1 MSVPE
6 VETER
11 IATWLDS
18 VAAAIDA
25 PSSSSSLPPSTPE
38 RAALHCVPL
47 SFNWWSEAYP
57 SVPDSVADA
66 ETDTAAVSDA
76 VDERVS
82 DPVPLFDASEE
93 PERERLRPP
102 VLLNGGVAELV

>member
-1 MSVPE
+1 
-6 VETER
+6 
-11 IATWLDS
+11 
-18 VAAAIDA
+18 
-25 PSSSSSLPPSTPE
+25 
-38 RAALHCVPL
+38 
-47 SFNWWSEAYP
+47 
-57 SVPDSVADA
+57 VPDSVADA

-82 DPVPLFDASEE
+82 DPVPLFDASEV